1 MDLLVDLAI
10 NLLIT
15 ALAYLL
21 VPMICLTARKKFEAK
36 TIKRISI
43 INCVVVWLLFRII
56 QIELGNGPSSGA
68 AVFLWGAIGYSLL
81 KRFCLQE
88 DDDEV
93 GNSNPIEAESQPVH
107 ICLSNEDED
116 SSYHYG
122 NYHVYGKDIRLNAT
136 EAKTEVPRH
145 SEPIYY
151 DNPVT
156 DEPKRIDWKTVAIVG
171 VSILA
176 VVSFAWNIILLNK
189 NANLEKGVAAIQEE
203 KQIYYNYWIDSFE
216 EIAFYDEYVVFVED
230 NNTNLYHKYN
240 CSRFGDEVFWAY
252 NIDAAI
258 DKGYDPCPL
267 CCD

>member
-1 MDLLVDLAI
+1 MRIGIIGAMEEEVDKLKADMDNVT
-10 NLLIT
+10 IT
-15 ALAYLL
+15 SKASMDFY
-21 VPMICLTARKKFEAK
+21 EG
-36 TIKRISI
+36 
-43 INCVVVWLLFRII
+43 
-56 QIELGNGPSSGA
+56 E
-68 AVFLWGAIGYSLL
+68 
-81 KRFCLQE
+81 
-88 DDDEV
+88 
-93 GNSNPIEAESQPVH
+93 
-107 ICLSNEDED
+107 
-116 SSYHYG
+116 
-122 NYHVYGKDIRLNAT
+122 
-136 EAKTEVPRH
+136 
-145 SEPIYY
+145 
-151 DNPVT
+151 
-156 DEPKRIDWKTVAIVG
+156 TVAIVG

-258 DKGYDPCPL
+258 DKGYDPCPI